1 MASKS
6 AELNLLRHL
15 ADTATEGVCITDEN
29 DVILYLNEAA
39 RQLTTAIKVFVGK
52 GEKEIFGE
60 PGVSEMCRNSWE
72 TVTFR
77 KITPDGRKLFVSAHP
92 VKGERNSLQ
101 FTVMFLNEKK
111 REESPADM
119 DENLL
124 FVYKGRG
131 MSYML
136 NLADKLASIDNP
148 VTILGESG
156 SGKVMLA
163 QYIHRKSSH
172 NGGAFVCLNCA
183 SVPEEMLEEEL
194 FGRSVVGGR
203 PGMLTLAA
211 GGTLFIDE
219 VDALPFYLQTKLLY
233 ALHDRVYRT
242 VDDPKGIPLDCRI
255 IAASNND
262 LRNMVDEGTFRKDLF
277 YLIDVFEVRIPAL
290 RERPMD
296 IIPLIRYLT
305 ERYNRRYNC
314 NRRISDEALAILTD
328 YGWPGNLREIDSTLE
343 RLVAMAPEDIIEAY
357 HLPDRIRFQVMAE
370 RNHKKNGG
378 TLEEALEEVEKT
390 IILRA
395 YRESGSSYEVAKTL
409 KISQSKA
416 SRLIRKYRP

>member
-1 MASKS
+1 MASKNS
-6 AELNLLRHL
+6 ELNLLRHL
-15 ADTATEGVCITDEN
+15 ADTAEEGVCITDGDGN
-29 DVILYLNEAA
+29 ILYLNEAA
-39 RQLTTAIKVFVGK
+39 RQLTVKMKGFTGK
-52 GEKEIFGE
+52 AEKDVFGE
-60 PGVSEMCRNSWE
+60 PSVLDMCRNSWE

-77 KITPDGRKLFVSAHP
+77 KIGLDGRKLLVSAHP

-101 FTVMFLNEKK
+101 FAVMFLKEKK
-111 REESPADM
+111 REENPADM

-148 VTILGESG
+148 ITILGESG

-183 SVPEEMLEEEL
+183 SVPEEMMEEEI
-194 FGRSVVGGR
+194 FGRSAAGGR
-203 PGMLTLAA
+203 PGMLALAA

-242 VDDPKGIPLDCRI
+242 VDDPQGIPLDCRI

-262 LRNMVDEGTFRKDLF
+262 LHGMVDAGTFRKDLF

-305 ERYNRRYNC
+305 ERYNHRYNC
-314 NRRISDEALAILTD
+314 NRRLSDEALAILAD
-328 YGWPGNLREIDSTLE
+328 YAWPGNLREIDSTLE
-343 RLVAMAPEDIIEAY
+343 RLVVMAPEDIIEAY
-357 HLPDRIRFQVMAE
+357 HLPDRIRFQVMAD
-370 RNHKKNGG
+370 RNQKKNGG
-378 TLEEALEEVEKT
+378 TLEEALEEVEKA
-390 IILRA
+390 IVLKA
-395 YRESGSSYEVAKTL
+395 YRESKSSYEVAKAL